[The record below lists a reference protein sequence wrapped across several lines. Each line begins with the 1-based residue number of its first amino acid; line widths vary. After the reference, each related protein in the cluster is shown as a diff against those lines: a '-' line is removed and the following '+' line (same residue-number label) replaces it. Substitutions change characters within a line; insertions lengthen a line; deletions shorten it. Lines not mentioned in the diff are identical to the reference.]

1 MNIRLS
7 LVGMT
12 LAFMIPW
19 AAAAQVVTDGRSLR
33 QRCATVQWT
42 NPSAGLACRGY
53 IGGVVDILA
62 DGHEVYGRRACP
74 PPATSR
80 EAVVKTV
87 RDWLGRHPEQL
98 QQRAARVTVQA
109 LAEAYPCAN

>member
-1 MNIRLS
+1 MAML
-7 LVGMT
+7 
-12 LAFMIPW
+12 IPSVVS
-19 AAAAQVVTDGRSLR
+19 AQVVTDAQSLR

-53 IGGVVDILA
+53 IGAVADILA

-74 PPATSR
+74 PPGTSR

-98 QQRAARVTVQA
+98 QQRAARVIVQA